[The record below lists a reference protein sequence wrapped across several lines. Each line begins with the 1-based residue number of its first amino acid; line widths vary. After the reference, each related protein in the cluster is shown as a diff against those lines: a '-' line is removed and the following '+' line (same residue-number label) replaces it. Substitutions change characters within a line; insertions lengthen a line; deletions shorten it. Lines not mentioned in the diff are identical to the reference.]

1 MNLNDPQRRSQW
13 PFLLFLFILALIFF
27 ALDNRGS
34 LGLGVIQEPLIG
46 LTQRFSGINDRLR
59 QPADMQAALREIE
72 VLQER
77 VALLEEQNAQLVDVQ
92 SEYVRLLQLL
102 GRVQEAPN
110 FERVTASVIGRGSNP
125 DFRDLIID
133 RGSDHGV
140 RVGMPVESTRGLVGQ
155 VIRTTP
161 NASLVLLV
169 TDASS
174 AVPVR
179 LSQSRALGVLVGGG
193 EGGLMRLEGI
203 DPEVQ
208 LMQNDVVMTAG
219 LQSDTANAVVSNR
232 FPADVVVGR
241 VIEIYSG
248 EAELFQSALVQ
259 SVVDIDTLETVFVIT
274 DFSEVNPEIF
284 ESEN

>member
-13 PFLLFLFILALIFF
+13 PFLLFLFILGLLFF
-27 ALDNRGS
+27 FLDSGGQINTSR
-34 LGLGVIQEPLIG
+34 IQEPLIA
-46 LTQRFSGINDRLR
+46 LTQRLSGINDRLG
-59 QPADMQAALREIE
+59 QPASMDAALHEID

-77 VALLEEQNAQLVDVQ
+77 IAQLEQQNAQLIEVQ
-92 SEYVRLLQLL
+92 GEYLRLLQLI
-102 GRVQEAPN
+102 GRIQEAPN
-110 FERVTASVIGRGSNP
+110 YERVTAAVIGQGTNP
-125 DFRDLIID
+125 DYRDLIID
-133 RGSDHGV
+133 RGSNHGV

-155 VIRTTP
+155 IIRTTP

-203 DPEVQ
+203 DPETQ

-219 LQSDTANAVVSNR
+219 LQGAATDTITSNR
-232 FPADVVVGR
+232 FPSDVVVGR
-241 VIEIYSG
+241 VIEVFSG

-259 SVVDIDTLETVFVIT
+259 SAVEIDTLETVFVIT
-274 DFSEVNPEIF
+274 DFTEVDPEIF
-284 ESEN
+284 DAEN